1 MIKTDEIEL
10 QIQKYIE
17 FCLKSNFVVY
27 PSYDL
32 KNYIEVSLN
41 EALFDAN
48 SKYKVK
54 GISFNKN
61 KFLDL
66 LQTEPTIEAVFFY
79 RLQRNIFLKDPSNTI
94 LPYLA
99 SVMRR
104 RTHCEIYYSTDI
116 GPGFNIQHGFGI
128 VIGPRYKIGKNFI
141 IHQGVTLGQKN
152 VNNPDETINIGD
164 NVVLF
169 SGVTIVGDITIG
181 NNSLI
186 GANSVLLKNVESNS
200 TYAGI
205 PAKKIK

>member
-1 MIKTDEIEL
+1 MNQD
-10 QIQKYIE
+10 
-17 FCLKSNFVVY
+17 
-27 PSYDL
+27 
-32 KNYIEVSLN
+32 
-41 EALFDAN
+41 
-48 SKYKVK
+48 
-54 GISFNKN
+54 IS
-61 KFLDL
+61 
-66 LQTEPTIEAVFFY
+66 
-79 RLQRNIFLKDPSNTI
+79 
-94 LPYLA
+94 
-99 SVMRR
+99 
-104 RTHCEIYYSTDI
+104 H
-116 GPGFNIQHGFGI
+116 
-128 VIGPRYKIGKNFI
+128 KIGKNFI